1 MGILEELK
9 ANRNQVAVIQEWL
22 DAQTKKDREEWL
34 AALRQAD
41 VYSTS
46 AILAL
51 MTQKGLVGVNEN
63 AVSRYRR
70 RLENYVSSR

>member
-22 DAQTKKDREEWL
+22 DAQTKKDRQEWL
-34 AALRQAD
+34 EALRQAD
-41 VYSTS
+41 IYSTS

-63 AVSRYRR
+63 AVMRYRR
-70 RLENYVSSR
+70 RLEGYVSSR

>member
-9 ANRNQVAVIQEWL
+9 ANRNQVVVIQEWL

-63 AVSRYRR
+63 AVMRYRR
-70 RLENYVSSR
+70 RLEGYVSSR

>member
-41 VYSTS
+41 IYSTS

>member
-1 MGILEELK
+1 VGILEELK
-9 ANRNQVAVIQEWL
+9 SNRNQVAVIQEWL

-41 VYSTS
+41 IYSTS

-63 AVSRYRR
+63 AVMRYRR
-70 RLENYVSSR
+70 RLEGYVSSR

>member
-1 MGILEELK
+1 MAILEELK

-63 AVSRYRR
+63 AVMRYRR
-70 RLENYVSSR
+70 RLEGYVSSR

>member
-70 RLENYVSSR
+70 RLEGYVSSR

>member
-22 DAQTKKDREEWL
+22 DAQTKKDQEEWL

-63 AVSRYRR
+63 AVMRYRR
-70 RLENYVSSR
+70 RLEGYVSSR

>member
-1 MGILEELK
+1 VGILEELK

>member
-63 AVSRYRR
+63 AVMRYRR
-70 RLENYVSSR
+70 RLEGYVSSR

>member
-1 MGILEELK
+1 VGILEELK

-70 RLENYVSSR
+70 RLEGYVSSR

>member
-1 MGILEELK
+1 VGILEELK
-9 ANRNQVAVIQEWL
+9 ANRNQVVVIQEWL

-63 AVSRYRR
+63 AVMRYRR
-70 RLENYVSSR
+70 RLEGYVSSR

>member
-1 MGILEELK
+1 VGILEELK

-41 VYSTS
+41 IYSTS

-63 AVSRYRR
+63 AVMRYRR
-70 RLENYVSSR
+70 RLEGYVSSR

>member
-41 VYSTS
+41 IYSTS

-63 AVSRYRR
+63 AVMRYRR
-70 RLENYVSSR
+70 RLEGYVSSR